1 MPNAKLKS
9 GFSLVEILISLLF
22 IGALVTILF
31 TSTGSLFVR
40 RQSNLQSV
48 AAKIASKEIE
58 RLRGLPF
65 SGTGG
70 FTTQGNL
77 TCSTNLTLFPD
88 LAPPPTGSMPTGSC
102 VDRII
107 SDYAPSTPGQ
117 IYQVTVAV
125 KWPNENNVTQNISMD
140 TLIYQNG
147 L

>member
-1 MPNAKLKS
+1 MPNAKFKS

-22 IGALVTILF
+22 IGALLTILF

-48 AAKIASKEIE
+48 ASKIASKEIE
-58 RLRGLPF
+58 RLRSLPF
-65 SGTGG
+65 ST
-70 FTTQGNL
+70 FTAEGNL

-107 SDYAPSTPGQ
+107 TDYAPSTPGQ
-117 IYQVTVAV
+117 IYQVTIAV

-140 TLIYQNG
+140 TFRYQNG